1 LPAAPPPAL
10 LSFSDE
16 RQYSAG
22 LGPADR
28 FLGAPFT
35 GARFI
40 GVRFVGARFVGAA
53 MLILVG
59 LLSIILVT
67 AVTGYFVAQEF
78 GYVAVDRNRLR
89 RQAEQGDK
97 AAERGLKV
105 TERLSFVLSGAQLG
119 ITVTALI
126 VGYVAEPFLGEGL
139 AQLLGV
145 AGVPDAVSMPLALV
159 LALLIATVVQMVLG
173 ELAPKNFAIARA
185 ETVAKAFSRSTM
197 MYLAVFGPII
207 KLFDVAAAKLLRRV
221 GVEPI
226 EELPEGATEE
236 DLQHIIAESRAEGH
250 LDPELSALLDRG
262 LDFRRRTAAEV
273 MVPRVDVHTVRGSD
287 PASRLVELLGTGRS
301 RFPVRADA
309 SIDEIIGVVG
319 IADVLAV
326 SPASRATVPVE
337 SLAVPPLF
345 VPASL
350 RLPAV
355 LDLLRGDRRQLACVV
370 DEYGGFA
377 GVITLEDIAEE
388 LVGPIRDEDDLPEPA
403 PARQQ
408 DGSWIVPARWRI
420 DEVVDATGVHL
431 PESDQYDTV
440 SGLVMSRLGRVP
452 QVGDAVSLASGAA
465 LAVLSVDRHVP
476 DAVRLSAASDDAAA
490 SAVAASASPDS
501 SSPGSPLVDE
511 ETG

>member
-1 LPAAPPPAL
+1 
-10 LSFSDE
+10 
-16 RQYSAG
+16 
-22 LGPADR
+22 
-28 FLGAPFT
+28 
-35 GARFI
+35 
-40 GVRFVGARFVGAA
+40 

-59 LLSIILVT
+59 LLLVILVT

-78 GYVAVDRNRLR
+78 GYVAVDRSRLR
-89 RQAEQGDK
+89 QQAERGDK
-97 AAERGLKV
+97 AAERALKV

-139 AQLLGV
+139 ADLLGV
-145 AGVPDAVSMPLALV
+145 AGVPAAVSMPLSLV

-173 ELAPKNFAIARA
+173 ELAPKNLAIARA
-185 ETVAKAFSRSTM
+185 EAVARALSRSTM
-197 MYLAVFGPII
+197 MYLAVFGPLIR
-207 KLFDVAAAKLLRRV
+207 LFDMAAARLLRRF
-221 GVEPI
+221 GIEPI

-236 DLQHIIAESRAEGH
+236 DLEHIIAASRAEGH

-273 MVPRVDVHTVRGSD
+273 MVPRVDVHAMHGSD
-287 PASRLVELLGTGRS
+287 PVSRVVELLGTGRS
-301 RFPVRADA
+301 RFPVRAGA
-309 SIDEIIGVVG
+309 GVDEIIGVVG
-319 IADVLAV
+319 IADVLAIP
-326 SPASRATVPVE
+326 PASRATAQVE

-355 LDLLRGDRRQLACVV
+355 LDLLRDDRRQLACVV

-377 GVITLEDIAEE
+377 GIITLEDIAEE

-420 DEVVDATGVHL
+420 DEVSDATGVDL
-431 PESDQYDTV
+431 PESDGYDTV
-440 SGLVMSRLGRVP
+440 SGLVMSELGRVP
-452 QVGDAVSLASGAA
+452 QVGDAVALPSGVA
-465 LAVLSVDRHVP
+465 LVVLSVDRHVP
-476 DAVRLSAASDDAAA
+476 NAVRLSATPGTAAVPASAA
-490 SAVAASASPDS
+490 SSDSSAVPASASSDSSAVPASAPSDSSAVSPSVPPDS
-501 SSPGSPLVDE
+501 SAPGSALVDRE
-511 ETG
+511 AR

>member
-1 LPAAPPPAL
+1 
-10 LSFSDE
+10 
-16 RQYSAG
+16 
-22 LGPADR
+22 
-28 FLGAPFT
+28 
-35 GARFI
+35 
-40 GVRFVGARFVGAA
+40 
-53 MLILVG
+53 
-59 LLSIILVT
+59 
-67 AVTGYFVAQEF
+67 
-78 GYVAVDRNRLR
+78 
-89 RQAEQGDK
+89 
-97 AAERGLKV
+97 
-105 TERLSFVLSGAQLG
+105 
-119 ITVTALI
+119 
-126 VGYVAEPFLGEGL
+126 
-139 AQLLGV
+139 
-145 AGVPDAVSMPLALV
+145 
-159 LALLIATVVQMVLG
+159 MVLG

-185 ETVAKAFSRSTM
+185 ETVARAFSRSTM
-197 MYLAVFGPII
+197 MYLAAFGPII
-207 KLFDVAAAKLLRRV
+207 RLFDVAAAKLLRRV

-273 MVPRVDVHTVRGSD
+273 MVPRVDVHAVRGSD
-287 PASRLVELLGTGRS
+287 PASRLVELLDTGRS
-301 RFPVRADA
+301 RFPVRGEA

-319 IADVLAV
+319 IADVLTV
-326 SPASRATVPVE
+326 PPASRATVRVE

-403 PARQQ
+403 PVRQQ

-420 DEVVDATGVHL
+420 DEVIDATGVDL
-431 PESDQYDTV
+431 PQSDEYDTV

-476 DAVRLSAASDDAAA
+476 DAVRLSAA
-490 SAVAASASPDS
+490 PHS
-501 SSPGSPLVDE
+501 SSAGSALVDE
-511 ETG
+511 EAG